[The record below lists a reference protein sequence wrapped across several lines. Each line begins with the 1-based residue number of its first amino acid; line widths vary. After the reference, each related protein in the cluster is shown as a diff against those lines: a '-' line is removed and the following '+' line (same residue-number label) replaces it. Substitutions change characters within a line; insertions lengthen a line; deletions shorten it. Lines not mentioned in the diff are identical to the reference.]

1 MLFRS
6 KAIQY
11 GADWD
16 ETSTIGGFPFWIQ
29 DWEYTPCPDCGKPM
43 KFVAKLSW
51 EMLDFMEGNCYV
63 EVCPECQ
70 GKGLHL
76 KKLPLL
82 KVDVG
87 KVCKTCGGSG
97 YLPQ

>member
-1 MLFRS
+1 MSMPVYHCTNCHFTFKREGKVDS
-6 KAIQY
+6 
-11 GADWD
+11 
-16 ETSTIGGFPFWIQ
+16 
-29 DWEYTPCPDCGKPM
+29 CPDCGKPM